1 MSSSKKLLKLWTKWQ
16 KINSKL
22 LNKPRKG
29 LLKGNYMEN
38 IFLIGMMGCGKTTV
52 ANELSKL
59 LTNYKFVD
67 IDMEI
72 EKSTQKKISEIFL
85 RHGEPFFRML
95 ETEKIKIFSK
105 KDKQIISVGG
115 GAFEDEQNRNLMLNS
130 GKVVYL
136 KASALEIFNRIK
148 NETHRP
154 LLRKDF
160 SVEKIETIM
169 KKRIKNYEKADIIVT
184 TDYKKPEDVAEEI
197 LGVING

>member
-1 MSSSKKLLKLWTKWQ
+1 MK
-16 KINSKL
+16 
-22 LNKPRKG
+22 
-29 LLKGNYMEN
+29 N
-38 IFLIGMMGCGKTTV
+38 IFLIGMMGCGKTTI
-52 ANELSKL
+52 AKELSKL
-59 LTNYKFVD
+59 LTDYIFVD
-67 IDMEI
+67 IDTEI

-85 RHGEPFFRML
+85 KHGEPFFRML
-95 ETEKIKIFSK
+95 ETEKIKTYTK

-130 GKVVYL
+130 GKVIYL
-136 KASALEIFNRIK
+136 KASASEIFNRIK

-169 KKRIKNYEKADIIVT
+169 KKRIKNYKKADIIIS
-184 TDYKKPEDVAEEI
+184 TDKKEPKAIAEEI